1 MKDLADGEFPA
12 RHTFSSR
19 HNLYSVS
26 AKTHHTFIHDSKS
39 NFLSSEIYSQH
50 SLLPSSNQDLHRF
63 LALEFP
69 LQTSKSPGMHV
80 ISFLN
85 IIYSPVNEQHHIN

>member
-1 MKDLADGEFPA
+1 MGSFLPDIHFLADIIC
-12 RHTFSSR
+12 T
-19 HNLYSVS
+19 LSVPRP
-26 AKTHHTFIHDSKS
+26 TTLLFMIQKS